1 MYNRDMSEDDLIS
14 EIINYI
20 KNFLDVMNYKLDKD
34 LDSGTLI
41 LEHVVGFD
49 SLELAGLVAHLE
61 TLTDKDPFE
70 EGFLEFFTIGELA
83 RLFSS
88 K

>member
-1 MYNRDMSEDDLIS
+1 MYNIWVSED
-14 EIINYI
+14 EIKVEIVSYI
-20 KNFLDVMNYKLDKD
+20 KNFLNVMNYNLDYE
-34 LDSGTLI
+34 LNSNTLL
-41 LEHVVGFD
+41 LEEVIGFD

-61 TLTDKDPFE
+61 TLTEKDPFE

-83 RLFSS
+83 KLFSA

>member
-1 MYNRDMSEDDLIS
+1 MYNILMSEDELKL

-20 KNFLDVMNYKLDKD
+20 ENFLDVMNYKKD
-34 LDSGTLI
+34 IELNSNTLL
-41 LEHVVGFD
+41 LENVVGFD

-61 TLTDKDPFE
+61 TVTEKDPFE

-83 RLFSS
+83 KLFSS